1 MASRSRLPTFKS
13 SGIGTKF
20 LLHAAKRMR
29 DAKVASIEAT
39 YVYAKPWPR
48 WRVLSESLRTDMHTH
63 ACFIQ
68 VVDFCVEVARGT
80 ESFCQHTQSERKRRE
95 HRAKTS
101 VEWGWRTTGMDIRK
115 GSRYGV
121 MRTTSGNHREAR
133 IATSSHSLP
142 DALRASEMTAD
153 SSLRNQSSRCTR

>member
-1 MASRSRLPTFKS
+1 
-13 SGIGTKF
+13 
-20 LLHAAKRMR
+20 MR

-80 ESFCQHTQSERKRRE
+80 ESFCQHTQSELGTKAPGASRE
-95 HRAKTS
+95 DER
-101 VEWGWRTTGMDIRK
+101 VEWSWRTTGMDIRK

-142 DALRASEMTAD
+142 DALRASK
-153 SSLRNQSSRCTR
+153 